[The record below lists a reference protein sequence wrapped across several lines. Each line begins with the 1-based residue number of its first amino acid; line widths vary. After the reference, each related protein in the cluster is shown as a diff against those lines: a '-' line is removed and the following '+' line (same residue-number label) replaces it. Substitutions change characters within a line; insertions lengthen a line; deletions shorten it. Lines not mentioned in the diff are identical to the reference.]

1 MNRVQREERKRE
13 VKEFMQRK
21 REYNKGHLGEHELKK
36 LEHKKQRTE
45 NLSLRERRKL
55 KKLKKEKIRVVK
67 RDHKLGLVG
76 DLEFKREM
84 EALGR

>member
-1 MNRVQREERKRE
+1 MNKLQREKHKKE
-13 VKEFMQRK
+13 VNEFMRRK
-21 REYNKGHLGEHELKK
+21 HEYNKSHPDEHELKK
-36 LEHKKQRTE
+36 LEHRKQRTE

-55 KKLKKEKIRVVK
+55 KEIKKEKIRVVK

-76 DLEFKREM
+76 DLKFKQEM